1 MVNIDKILKTAIKQD
16 ISDIHL
22 ISGIKPTFRII
33 DKLVPYDEESELSKE
48 DMFEIY
54 DYFIRGNLEKDSDF
68 KENKKLDLSYQFAG
82 VNFLLNIS
90 EAEGTPVFTLT
101 KINNALPSFVTLRI
115 PEKIKKIIKGQ
126 GIILVAGKAN
136 SGKTTTINS
145 LINEINEKQC
155 KKIITLEKPIEYRH
169 INKNSIIVQ
178 KEVGKGQD
186 VLSFSLG
193 AKNALKEDCDVLVI
207 GEINDKETM
216 DAAIEMAEA
225 GKLVIA
231 SLNTRTCVQTI
242 DRILSFYDLKE
253 KENIKFLIATLLKAV
268 ISQRLLHGNNDELI
282 MVPEVM
288 IVENGISALIRKEP
302 LNVSEFEEIMQ
313 NEVKSGNKSLVTSL
327 AELFLDDKISL
338 EQAKSQLGSNDL
350 EILNRTIMQL
360 KIKNK

>member
-33 DKLVPYDEESELSKE
+33 DKLVPYNEEAELTKE
-48 DMFEIY
+48 EMFEIY
-54 DYFIRGNLEKDSDF
+54 DYFIRGNLERDSDF

-82 VNFLLNIS
+82 VNFLVNIS
-90 EAEGTPVFTLT
+90 EAEGAPVFTLT
-101 KINNALPSFVTLRI
+101 KINNDLPSFVTIGI
-115 PEKIKKIIKGQ
+115 PEKIKKIINEQ
-126 GIILVAGKAN
+126 GIILVTGKAN
-136 SGKTTTINS
+136 SGKTTTINA
-145 LINEINEKQC
+145 LINEINENQC

-169 INKNSIIVQ
+169 INKNSIVVQ
-178 KEVGKGQD
+178 KEVGRGQD
-186 VLSFSLG
+186 VLSFSNG

-216 DAAIEMAEA
+216 DAALEIAEA

-231 SLNTRTCVQTI
+231 SLSTRTCVQTI
-242 DRILSFYDLKE
+242 DRILSFYDLSE
-253 KENIKFLIATLLKAV
+253 KENIKFLLATLLKTI
-268 ISQRLLHGNNDELI
+268 ISQRLLIGNNNTLI

-288 IVENGISALIRKEP
+288 IVENEIASLIRKEN

-313 NEVKSGNKSLVTSL
+313 KEEKDGNRSLVTSL
-327 AELFLDDKISL
+327 AELFLDDKITL
-338 EQAKSQLGSNDL
+338 EQAKSQLSSNDL